1 MINDGLAKNLFEIA
15 EGSPAPPWTPDGAE
29 QIGLRVSQAPV
40 TIQPAELVGDD
51 VMPAWV
57 TGHPTLGL
65 IKETLESKRGVS
77 ISDEQ
82 FRAAVEQAI
91 SSGLFVAVEPLD
103 DFYAARVRQPA
114 WIRHAESHLTEA
126 EIQDLPQ
133 AVNRLGAIAPELDF
147 KFRVTI
153 TAEGEHP
160 SDEVLDKINEVF
172 GKVGGGLKFEKD

>member
-1 MINDGLAKNLFEIA
+1 M
-15 EGSPAPPWTPDGAE
+15 
-29 QIGLRVSQAPV
+29 

-65 IKETLESKRGVS
+65 IKETLESKRGIAIPDDV
-77 ISDEQ
+77 
-82 FRAAVEQAI
+82 FRTAVQQAI
-91 SSGLFVAVEPLD
+91 SDRLLVLDDPLD

-133 AVNRLGAIAPELDF
+133 AVVDLLTIAPELDF
-147 KFRVTI
+147 KFRVDD
-153 TAEGEHP
+153 HRR
-160 SDEVLDKINEVF
+160 
-172 GKVGGGLKFEKD
+172 GGASIG

>member
-1 MINDGLAKNLFEIA
+1 M
-15 EGSPAPPWTPDGAE
+15 
-29 QIGLRVSQAPV
+29 

-57 TGHPTLGL
+57 TGQSTLGL
-65 IKETLESKRGVS
+65 IKETLESNRDVS

-91 SSGLFVAVEPLD
+91 NSGLFVTVDPLD

-133 AVNRLGAIAPELDF
+133 AVVDLLTIAPELAF

-153 TAEGEHP
+153 TAEGERP

-172 GKVGGGLKFEKD
+172 GGVAGGLKFEGS